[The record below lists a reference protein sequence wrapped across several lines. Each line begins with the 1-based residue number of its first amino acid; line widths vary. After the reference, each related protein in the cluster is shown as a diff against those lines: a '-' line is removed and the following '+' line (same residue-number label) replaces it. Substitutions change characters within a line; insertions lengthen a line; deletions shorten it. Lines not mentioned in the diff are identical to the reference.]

1 MSRQCPVTQAMLR
14 SRRSARDRAAA
25 SRPGIKH
32 DADVSTMVMMIV
44 FVMLM
49 TTLMM
54 MVMMVTMLM
63 MIVMLIM
70 VSLVLIW
77 MQMFQRRNPW
87 GISSISESSLASAS
101 F

>member
-54 MVMMVTMLM
+54 MTMLM

>member
-1 MSRQCPVTQAMLR
+1 MLR
-14 SRRSARDRAAA
+14 SRRWARDRAAA

-44 FVMLM
+44 FVMLL

-54 MVMMVTMLM
+54 MVMMTMMVTMLM

-87 GISSISESSLASAS
+87 GISSISESRLASAS

>member
-1 MSRQCPVTQAMLR
+1 MSRQCCVTEAMLR

-32 DADVSTMVMMIV
+32 DADVSMVVMMIV
-44 FVMLM
+44 FMMLM
-49 TTLMM
+49 TTLM
-54 MVMMVTMLM
+54 MMVTMLM

>member
-1 MSRQCPVTQAMLR
+1 MSRQCCVTQAMLR
-14 SRRSARDRAAA
+14 SRRWARDRAAA

-44 FVMLM
+44 FMML
-49 TTLMM
+49 
-54 MVMMVTMLM
+54 MMVTMLM
-63 MIVMLIM
+63 MIVMVILI
-70 VSLVLIW
+70 SLVLIL

>member
-1 MSRQCPVTQAMLR
+1 MSRQCRVTQAMLR
-14 SRRSARDRAAA
+14 SRRWARDRAAA

-54 MVMMVTMLM
+54 MTMLM

-87 GISSISESSLASAS
+87 GISSISESSPASAS

>member
-1 MSRQCPVTQAMLR
+1 MSRQCCVTRAMLR
-14 SRRSARDRAAA
+14 SGRWARDRAAA

-32 DADVSTMVMMIV
+32 DADVSMVVMMIV

-63 MIVMLIM
+63 MIVMVILI
-70 VSLVLIW
+70 SLVLIL

>member
-1 MSRQCPVTQAMLR
+1 MSRQCRVTQAMLR

-32 DADVSTMVMMIV
+32 DADVSMVVMMIV
-44 FVMLM
+44 FMMLM
-49 TTLMM
+49 TTLM
-54 MVMMVTMLM
+54 MMVTMLM

>member
-1 MSRQCPVTQAMLR
+1 MLR
-14 SRRSARDRAAA
+14 SGRWARDRAAA

-32 DADVSTMVMMIV
+32 DADVSTVVMMIV

-49 TTLMM
+49 TTLMVMM
-54 MVMMVTMLM
+54 MVM

-70 VSLVLIW
+70 ISLVLIW

-87 GISSISESSLASAS
+87 GISPISESSLASAS

>member
-1 MSRQCPVTQAMLR
+1 MSRRCPVIQAMLR
-14 SRRSARDRAAA
+14 SRRWACDRAAA

-32 DADVSTMVMMIV
+32 DADVSMVVMMIV

-49 TTLMM
+49 TMSVM

>member
-1 MSRQCPVTQAMLR
+1 MSRQCCVTEAMLR
-14 SRRSARDRAAA
+14 SRRWARDRAAA

-49 TTLMM
+49 TTWMM
-54 MVMMVTMLM
+54 MVTM

-70 VSLVLIW
+70 ISLVLKG
-77 MQMFQRRNPW
+77 MQMCQRRNPW